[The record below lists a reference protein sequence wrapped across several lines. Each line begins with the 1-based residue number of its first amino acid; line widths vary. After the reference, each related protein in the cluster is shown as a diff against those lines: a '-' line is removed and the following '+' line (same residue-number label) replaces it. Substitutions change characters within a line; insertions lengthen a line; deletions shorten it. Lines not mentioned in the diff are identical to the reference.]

1 MVMLRRRGG
10 SGKRFRCRFD
20 DNGSGTRP
28 LYGGREIGYTGPKS
42 ENVAVQG
49 TATGGVTMKSV
60 RQLLQAKGREVH
72 SITPDARVFDAL
84 KLMADK
90 DVGALVVLEGGRL
103 AGILSERDYARK
115 VILEGKSSHDIT
127 VRDIMTAK
135 VHTVT
140 PDQTVEDCMSLM
152 TGKRVRHLPVI
163 EGGRL
168 AGLLSIGDLVKEVI
182 AEQEQT
188 IRQLESYIHS

>member
-1 MVMLRRRGG
+1 
-10 SGKRFRCRFD
+10 
-20 DNGSGTRP
+20 
-28 LYGGREIGYTGPKS
+28 
-42 ENVAVQG
+42 
-49 TATGGVTMKSV
+49 MKSV

-72 SITPDARVFDAL
+72 SITPDARVFEAL

-115 VILEGKSSHDIT
+115 VILQGKSSHDIT
-127 VRDIMTAK
+127 VRDIMTGK
-135 VHTVT
+135 VITVT
-140 PDQTVEDCMSLM
+140 PDQTVEECMSLM
-152 TGKRVRHLPVI
+152 TGKRIRHLPVT